1 MATPAKK
8 PSSSEAKA
16 GSDKPCLSFEVG
28 ADGVAT
34 VVLDC
39 PGPVNTLSQRL
50 QAEMEATAAKL
61 EADPGVRAV
70 LLTSGKKDGFIAGAD
85 IEMLKQVTTAAEGAA
100 MSRHGKELL
109 ARIEK
114 SAKPWV
120 AAIHGACLGGGCEV
134 ALACHYR
141 IASDE
146 KVTQIGL
153 PEVQLGL
160 LPGAGGTQR
169 LPRLIGIQ
177 AALDVILAG
186 KSVSGAKAR
195 KLGLVDEVVPRAILG
210 QVAQQRARELAAG
223 TLRPERGAKSALGA
237 LRKPEDI
244 ARLALEETPVG
255 RRVLFREAARQLLK
269 KTHGNYP
276 APRKALEAVRAG
288 YEGGLAEG
296 YEAESQ
302 GFGELT
308 VSPEAKAL
316 ISIFFAQT
324 ALKKDSGVDDP
335 KVKARPVERVT
346 MLGGGLMGGGIAY
359 VTVDKAGLPV
369 RLKDKDD
376 AGVGRGLAYVRGI
389 LDEAVAKRRR
399 TRPELDAIMSRLSGT
414 AGYDGMK
421 ETDLFIEAVFEDI
434 KVKQA
439 VLRDVEAFC
448 KESAIFASNTSS
460 LPIGKIAEASKRP
473 SQVVGMH
480 YFSPVHK
487 MPLLEVIRQPKTS
500 DETVATAVAVGKKQG
515 KTVIVVGDGV
525 GFYTSRALAPY
536 IGEAGF
542 VLEEGAAVEDV
553 DRALVQFGFPVGPL
567 QLLDEVGIDIG
578 GHVAKIMLD
587 AFGARLAPPPGFER
601 LAKQG
606 RQGRKN
612 KKGFYLYDS
621 SASASGLRLGK
632 KEKRVDE
639 TVYEGTPG
647 GRKRQKI
654 DGEAVAERLALQM
667 ANEAALCLQESILR
681 SPRDG
686 DVGAVFGLGFPPFRG
701 GPFRWMDSLGLDQVV
716 RKMEGWREK
725 LGPRF
730 TPAPILVD
738 MAKAGK
744 RFHAE

>member
-1 MATPAKK
+1 MATAK
-8 PSSSEAKA
+8 SSSAESKA
-16 GSDKPCLSFEVG
+16 YIACEVG
-28 ADGVAT
+28 QDGVAT
-34 VVLDC
+34 LILDC
-39 PGPVNTLSQRL
+39 PGPVNTLSQQL
-50 QAEMEATAAKL
+50 NSEMEQLAQKL
-61 EADPGVRAV
+61 EADPAVRAI

-85 IEMLKQVTTAAEGAA
+85 IDMLQKVTTAAEGAS

-114 SAKPWV
+114 SSKPWV

-141 IASDE
+141 VASEE

-177 AALDVILAG
+177 AALDIILAG
-186 KSVSGAKAR
+186 KSVSGSKAR

-210 QVAQQRARELAAG
+210 QVSLARARELAAG
-223 TLRPERGAKSALGA
+223 TFKPDRNGRHALGS
-237 LRKPEDI
+237 LRKPEEI

-255 RRVLFREAARQLLK
+255 RRVLFREAKKQLLS

-276 APRKALEAVRAG
+276 APEKALAAVRAG
-288 YEGGLAEG
+288 YEGSAADG

-324 ALKKDSGVDDP
+324 ALKKDTGVDDP
-335 KVKARPVERVT
+335 KVKGRPVSRVS

-359 VTVDKAGLPV
+359 VTVDRAGLAV

-389 LDEAVAKRRR
+389 LDESVGKRRK
-399 TRPELDAIMSRLSGT
+399 TRPEADAVMARLTGT
-414 AGYDGMK
+414 SSYEGMK
-421 ETDLFIEAVFEDI
+421 ETDLFIEAVFEDLKI
-434 KVKQA
+434 KQQ

-448 KESAIFASNTSS
+448 KEGAIFASNTSS

-515 KTVIVVGDGV
+515 KTVIVVNDGV
-525 GFYTSRALAPY
+525 GFYTSRVLAPY

-542 VLEEGAAVEDV
+542 ILEEGAAVDDV

-567 QLLDEVGIDIG
+567 QLLDEVGIDIA
-578 GHVAKIMLD
+578 GHVAGIMLD
-587 AFGARLAPPPGFER
+587 AYGARMTPPPGFER

-606 RQGRKN
+606 RAGRKN
-612 KKGFYLYDS
+612 KKGFYLYD
-621 SASASGLRLGK
+621 GGRK
-632 KEKRVDE
+632 KRVDE
-639 TVYEGTPG
+639 TVYDGTPG
-647 GRKRQKI
+647 GRKRQKV
-654 DGEAVAERLALQM
+654 DAEAVAERLALQM
-667 ANEAALCLQESILR
+667 ANEAALCLQEHVLR

-701 GPFRWMDSLGLDQVV
+701 GPFRWMDSLGVDQIV
-716 RKMEGWREK
+716 RRMEGWRDK
-725 LGPRF
+725 LGARF
-730 TPAPILVD
+730 APAPILVD
-738 MAKAGK
+738 MAKSGK
-744 RFHAE
+744 RFYAVP

>member
-1 MATPAKK
+1 MATAPKASRTEAASKPAARESK
-8 PSSSEAKA
+8 SYFS
-16 GSDKPCLSFEVG
+16 CEVG

-34 VVLDC
+34 LVLDC
-39 PGPVNTLSQRL
+39 PGPVNTLSEGL
-50 QAEMEATAAKL
+50 NAEMEKLAAKL
-61 EADPGVRAV
+61 DADPAVRAV
-70 LLTSGKKDGFIAGAD
+70 LLTSGKKDGFLAGAD
-85 IEMLKQVTTAAEGAA
+85 IDMLQKVRTAAEGAA
-100 MSRHGKELL
+100 LSRGGKELL
-109 ARIEK
+109 ARIER
-114 SAKPWV
+114 SPKPWV

-134 ALACHYR
+134 VLACHYR
-141 IASDE
+141 IATAE
-146 KVTQIGL
+146 KATQIGL

-177 AALDVILAG
+177 AALDIILAG
-186 KSVSGAKAR
+186 KSVSGAKAS

-210 QVAQQRARELAAG
+210 QVALERARELAAG
-223 TLRPERGAKSALGA
+223 TLKPERGRPGLGT
-237 LRKPEDI
+237 LRKPEDV

-255 RRVLFREAARQLLK
+255 RRVLFREAKKQLLS

-276 APRKALEAVRAG
+276 APEQALAAVKAG
-288 YEGGLAEG
+288 YERGLAEG

-302 GFGELT
+302 AFGELT

-316 ISIFFAQT
+316 ISIFFASN

-335 KVKARPVERVT
+335 KVAPREVKRVA
-346 MLGGGLMGGGIAY
+346 MLGGGLMGGGISY
-359 VTVDKAGLPV
+359 VTIERAGLPV

-399 TRPELDAIMSRLSGT
+399 SRPEADAVMARLTGT

-421 ETDLFIEAVFEDI
+421 EADLFIEAVFEDLKI
-434 KVKQA
+434 KQQ

-448 KESAIFASNTSS
+448 KESAVFASNTSS
-460 LPIGKIAEASKRP
+460 LPIGRIAEASARP

-515 KTVIVVGDGV
+515 KTVIVVRDGV
-525 GFYTSRALAPY
+525 GFYTSRTLAPY

-567 QLLDEVGIDIG
+567 QLLDEVGIDIA
-578 GHVAKIMLD
+578 GHVAGIMLG
-587 AFGARLAPPPGFER
+587 AYGARMTPPPGFAR
-601 LAKQG
+601 LAREG
-606 RQGRKN
+606 RAGRKN
-612 KKGFYLYDS
+612 KKGFYLYD
-621 SASASGLRLGK
+621 GK
-632 KEKRVDE
+632 KKKRVDE
-639 TVYEGTPG
+639 TVYDGTPG

-667 ANEAALCLQESILR
+667 ANEAALCLQEGILR

-686 DVGAVFGLGFPPFRG
+686 DIGAVFGLGFPPFRG
-701 GPFRWMDSLGLDQVV
+701 GPFRWMDTVGVDQVV
-716 RKMEGWREK
+716 RKMEALQAK
-725 LGPRF
+725 LGTRF
-730 TPAPILVD
+730 TPAPLLAD

-744 RFHAE
+744 RFHAAG